1 MVDADA
7 TLRAAERVVG
17 VLQNHGIPA
26 MVIGAVALAA
36 YRYVSFTE
44 DLELG
49 LRRNSLS
56 PTAAA
61 SCAERCGY

>member
-7 TLRAAERVVG
+7 TLRVAERVVG
-17 VLQNHGIPA
+17 VLQNQGIPA
-26 MVIGAVALAA
+26 VVIGAVALAA

-49 LRRNSLS
+49 LRRNSL
-56 PTAAA
+56 PAAAA
-61 SCAERCGY
+61 SCAER